1 MTRTPT
7 PRPAPDRR
15 GAALF
20 DVDGTL
26 VDTTFLHALAWWQA
40 LRQHGHTVPMARIH
54 RAIGMGADRLLDAVL
69 GPGRRPGEDD
79 ALAGAHG
86 TLYATWYDT
95 LVPFDGAAE
104 LLRATAARG
113 WRIVLA
119 SSASAE
125 EVAAVRAR
133 LGADDVIDA
142 ATTSADV
149 SATKPAPD
157 LVRAALEKVGA
168 APEEAVLVGDTVW
181 DVEAA
186 GRAGVPCVGLLTGG
200 WTRRELED
208 AGAVLVHDDPLTLL
222 RHLDTGP
229 LARPP
234 RPPAHHGRAPTEEEA

>member
-1 MTRTPT
+1 MTPH
-7 PRPAPDRR
+7 PAPRTR

-26 VDTTFLHALAWWQA
+26 VDTTYLHTLTWWMA
-40 LRQHGHTVPMARIH
+40 LRQHGHTVPMVRIH
-54 RAIGMGADRLLDAVL
+54 RAVGMGSDRLLDAVL
-69 GPGRRPGEDD
+69 GADRRAEEDE
-79 ALAGAHG
+79 AIAGAHG
-86 TLYATWYDT
+86 TLYATWFDT
-95 LVPFDGAAE
+95 LTPFEGAAE

-119 SSASAE
+119 SSASDE

-142 ATTSADV
+142 ATSGADV
-149 SATKPAPD
+149 TATKPAPD
-157 LVRAALEKVGA
+157 LVRAALDKAGA
-168 APEEAVLVGDTVW
+168 APEDAVLVGDTVW

-200 WTRRELED
+200 TTRRELQD
-208 AGAVLVHDDPLTLL
+208 AGAVLVHDDPRSLL
-222 RHLDTGP
+222 RHLDSSP

-234 RPPAHHGRAPTEEEA
+234 R